1 MFVFVI
7 YKNNYLNLIRLH
19 YLAFQIDIFVIV
31 YYFDMNTTCV
41 KVTAEKLNL
50 QECYNFVEDSACG
63 GIAAFVGTIRNSTQ
77 NKNVTQLD
85 FSTYKPMAIKE
96 MQKIADLA
104 LAKFSIKKIA
114 IHHAEGLLQIKD
126 IPVIITVS
134 SPHRNAAFEACQFAI
149 DTLKETVPIWKKEY
163 FEDGEVW
170 VNAHP

>member
-1 MFVFVI
+1 MENSSI
-7 YKNNYLNLIRLH
+7 KI
-19 YLAFQIDIFVIV
+19 AS
-31 YYFDMNTTCV
+31 
-41 KVTAEKLNL
+41 EKLNL
-50 QECYNFVEDSACG
+50 QECYDFVTHPSCG
-63 GIAAFVGTIRNSTQ
+63 GIAVFVGTVRNATK

-104 LAKFSIKKIA
+104 LDKFPIKKIA
-114 IHHAEGLLQIKD
+114 IHHAEGLLQIED
-126 IPVIITVS
+126 IPVIISVS
-134 SPHRNAAFEACQFAI
+134 SPHRKAAFDACQFAI